1 MTNFYLTGSINV
13 PDVDAAFAL
22 VGENLQPNVLRVPDG
37 EPGDRANWVLTQR
50 DLFLDNPT
58 LDVVGDRARVRPG
71 VAVEFGDV
79 DYHSVAAASYQRFV
93 EVRRTGVLL
102 PESRFLVSIPTPFNA
117 VNSFVEF
124 DSQVEVALAYEQAL
138 RRSVEELF
146 SLVPA
151 SDLAVQ
157 WELPT
162 ELATVEGWFPNPYPG
177 NEAIFAATARLAS
190 WIPDEAELTFHLC
203 YGDSKFGASPF
214 MGDPPDAEA
223 AARGGRH
230 ILPRDASAIVTVAN
244 GLSRHVG
251 RRIDA
256 IHAATVAT
264 WNRRAH
270 WQPLQNLAVEPS
282 TEIFLGLLHA
292 EEGARDRAAIAS
304 EFLPRVRHL
313 HRVRPR
319 TALARPT
326 RRRRRRL
333 PRTRRDPRTR
343 VGLTGP
349 RTPTLLRHLD
359 RRFGRRFHRR
369 RVGLVCQRN
378 ASWPVRAR
386 PMVSW
391 WTSDVPS

>member
-93 EVRRTGVLL
+93 EARRTGVLL

-157 WELPT
+157 WDLPT

-203 YGDSKFGASPF
+203 YGDSNFGASPF

-292 EEGARDRAAIAS
+292 EDGAEGARDRAAIAS
-304 EFLPRVRHL
+304 EFLPGFGISTECGLGRHSHVQL
-313 HRVRPR
+313 DAVVAAYRE
-319 TALARPT
+319 LAGT
-326 RRRRRRL
+326 REL
-333 PRTRRDPRTR
+333 
-343 VGLTGP
+343 
-349 RTPTLLRHLD
+349 
-359 RRFGRRFHRR
+359 
-369 RVGLVCQRN
+369 
-378 ASWPVRAR
+378 ASA
-386 PMVSW
+386 
-391 WTSDVPS
+391 

>member
-93 EVRRTGVLL
+93 EARRTGVLL

-138 RRSVEELF
+138 RRSVEELC

-157 WELPT
+157 WDLPT
-162 ELATVEGWFPNPYPG
+162 ELATVEGWFPNPHPG

-292 EEGARDRAAIAS
+292 EDGAEGARDRAAIAS
-304 EFLPRVRHL
+304 EFLPGFGISTECGLGRHSHDQL
-313 HRVRPR
+313 DAVVAAYRE
-319 TALARPT
+319 LAGT
-326 RRRRRRL
+326 REL
-333 PRTRRDPRTR
+333 
-343 VGLTGP
+343 
-349 RTPTLLRHLD
+349 
-359 RRFGRRFHRR
+359 
-369 RVGLVCQRN
+369 
-378 ASWPVRAR
+378 ASA
-386 PMVSW
+386 
-391 WTSDVPS
+391 